1 MSNFDSKV
9 DILVSIRVANL
20 LLTSVDFSGD
30 AAVLSGMSID
40 RPVSGDAHLSSIYS
54 IVFSI

>member
-9 DILVSIRVANL
+9 DILVSIRVASL
-20 LLTSVDFSGD
+20 LLAPFDSS
-30 AAVLSGMSID
+30 AVLSGISID
-40 RPVSGDAHLSSIYS
+40 KPVSGDAHLSSIYS